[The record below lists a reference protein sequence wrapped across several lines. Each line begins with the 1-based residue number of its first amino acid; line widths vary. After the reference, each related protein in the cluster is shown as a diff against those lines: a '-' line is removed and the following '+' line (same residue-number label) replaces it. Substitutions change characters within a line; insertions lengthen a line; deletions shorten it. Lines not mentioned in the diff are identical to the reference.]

1 MNHFEKYF
9 SIRVFCKTFVTS
21 SLIVLVA
28 FAVHQ
33 KEVKETK
40 YEKPYKY
47 NIQSDT
53 CNTKDI
59 NYPIA
64 GVAFDISKM
73 LSEIKYQQPTCVQQS
88 TDIVASGASLT
99 ENSETIEE
107 IETEKD
113 TQNEEVETEQTEE
126 KPQRSNKLYC
136 IVEDGVTYN
145 LDVVYQDYLWK
156 TCKKYKVTDYYEL
169 FIAQMYHES
178 GFQTDIVSGTNDYG
192 LMQINKCNHDWLS
205 KKLGKSNFLD
215 PYTSIEAGVY
225 ILSDYLKKYDDVQTA
240 LVCYNMGE
248 SAIQKGIYST
258 KYSRGVLADKKL
270 LVELEN

>member
-1 MNHFEKYF
+1 MNHFGKYF

-21 SLIVLVA
+21 SLIVMIA
-28 FAVHQ
+28 FAVSQ
-33 KEVKETK
+33 KEGKETE

-47 NIQSDT
+47 SIQSDT
-53 CNTKDI
+53 CNTEDI

-64 GVAFDISKM
+64 GVTFDISKM
-73 LSEIKYQQPTCVQQS
+73 LSDARYQEIKEV
-88 TDIVASGASLT
+88 
-99 ENSETIEE
+99 
-107 IETEKD
+107 ETEKD
-113 TQNEEVETEQTEE
+113 TQSEEVETEQTEE

-136 IVEDGVTYN
+136 IVDNEVTYN
-145 LDVVYQDYLWK
+145 LDVAYQDYLWE
-156 TCKKYKVTDYYEL
+156 TCEKYEVTDYYEL

-178 GFQTDIVSGTNDYG
+178 GFQADIVSGTNDYG
-192 LMQINKCNHDWLS
+192 LMQINKCNHGWLS

-258 KYSRGVLADKKL
+258 KYSRGVLADEKL

>member
-9 SIRVFCKTFVTS
+9 SIKVFCKTFVTS
-21 SLIVLVA
+21 SLIVLIA
-28 FAVHQ
+28 FAVSQ

-40 YEKPYKY
+40 YEKSYKC

-53 CNTKDI
+53 RNTKDI

-64 GVAFDISKM
+64 GVALDISKM
-73 LSEIKYQQPTCVQQS
+73 LSEIKYQQPTYVQQS

-205 KKLGKSNFLD
+205 KKLGKSNFLN

>member
-21 SLIVLVA
+21 SLIVLIA
-28 FAVHQ
+28 FAVSQ

-53 CNTKDI
+53 RNTKDI

-64 GVAFDISKM
+64 GIAFDISKM
-73 LSEIKYQQPTCVQQS
+73 LSEIKYQQPTYVQQS

-107 IETEKD
+107 IETEKG

-136 IVEDGVTYN
+136 IVENGVTYN

-205 KKLGKSNFLD
+205 KKLGKSNFLN